1 MIDEYDRYN
10 SNSLRGMRVRSLGS
24 YGSELIVENFRERFF
39 HICTIA
45 TYKDVQVFSMHATN
59 VILL

>member
-1 MIDEYDRYN
+1 
-10 SNSLRGMRVRSLGS
+10 MRVRSLGS

-39 HICTIA
+39 HIFTIA